1 MLRKNLARALTLA
14 TILSLVMASIATADS
29 VTNNLDATV
38 DATLETMNL
47 TAGGA
52 TGSTT
57 MKLIVN
63 DNAVPG
69 ELNGCNLGGPGQQVT
84 LGVKSSNAAVATVSP
99 STIQFTNCDPSTGS
113 TALVTVTP
121 AAGVVGTQ
129 SATISLSN
137 LASDGRP

>member
-1 MLRKNLARALTLA
+1 MT
-14 TILSLVMASIATADS
+14 SIATADS

-63 DNAVPG
+63 DNGVTG
-69 ELNGCNLGGPGQQVT
+69 ELNGCNLGGAGQQVT
-84 LGVKSSNAAVATVSP
+84 LGVKSNNTAVATVSP
-99 STIQFTNCDPSTGS
+99 STIQLTN
-113 TALVTVTP
+113 
-121 AAGVVGTQ
+121 
-129 SATISLSN
+129 
-137 LASDGRP
+137 